1 MIRTMKN
8 KRYFSTKQLHSV
20 KKSLPRLIAG
30 VVVDCSTGLEG
41 GVGKLMKAALR
52 GNNHYPVMPSGY
64 LPRQT
69 TMLQKNKIKIKD
81 GESTAS

>member
-1 MIRTMKN
+1 MTRIVKS
-8 KRYFSTKQLHSV
+8 KAYFSTKPLHSV

-30 VVVDCSTGLEG
+30 LVVDCSTGLEG

-69 TMLQKNKIKIKD
+69 KMLQKNKIKK
-81 GESTAS
+81 